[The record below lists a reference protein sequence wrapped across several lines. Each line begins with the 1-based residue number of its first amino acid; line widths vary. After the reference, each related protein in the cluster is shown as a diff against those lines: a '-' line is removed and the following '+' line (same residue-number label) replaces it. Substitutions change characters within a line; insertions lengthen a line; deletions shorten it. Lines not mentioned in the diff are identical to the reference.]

1 MWNDI
6 RTDSTVDQILAKIP
20 ENNKNHFKGICGLP
34 VSPYFSA
41 FKLKWLIHYVP
52 AVKKAIKEK
61 KCLFGTVD
69 TWLLWVSLKICNNDI
84 TLRQFIRFFFQNLT
98 GGPKG
103 GKHITDV
110 TNASRTFLMN
120 IETLYWDS
128 QLINLF
134 KIPWALLPEIRSS
147 SEIYGTISEE
157 WPLSNVK
164 ISGVSPV
171 SIIKVLSFFC
181 E

>member
-1 MWNDI
+1 MHWLITNVSDLLVWNDI

-69 TWLLWVSLKICNNDI
+69 TWLLWVSNAPHFQVQLK
-84 TLRQFIRFFFQNLT
+84 
-98 GGPKG
+98 
-103 GKHITDV
+103 
-110 TNASRTFLMN
+110 
-120 IETLYWDS
+120 
-128 QLINLF
+128 
-134 KIPWALLPEIRSS
+134 
-147 SEIYGTISEE
+147 
-157 WPLSNVK
+157 LS
-164 ISGVSPV
+164 
-171 SIIKVLSFFC
+171 
-181 E
+181 